1 MSFQE
6 SLTVTGSSR
15 FTSNT
20 AYGDGGSIHLARA
33 VRTITVSD
41 GSSISYS
48 TASGNGG
55 AISAPRGV
63 TDSVLVAGASRLEYN
78 SVASDGG
85 AMHLGSRLE
94 ALTVA
99 GGSSLSSNG
108 CQGDGGA
115 VYVAGLG
122 RFELLDGSVAAY
134 NNASSAVANYTSE
147 GFGDDGTHTAR
158 YNKTLGGVVRCVG
171 DLGSL
176 LISGGSRMERNWAGE
191 GGAVSAHNVGSI
203 VVTANGSLSYN
214 EAYYFGGAV
223 SMLITYGD
231 SFDKYGN
238 VTAFSVTDGSRVD
251 GNRVQNMGGVLF
263 TWGIGNLSVANGSS
277 MSFNQAVVGSG
288 GVVFSRQDFRKL
300 VDIATPHIR
309 ITGRS
314 KVSDNVS
321 GRNGGA
327 FNIWDYDANVT
338 NTFELSDNSFLVRCT
353 MPLAKLRMC
362 GERACHPPRHEG
374 RLTCIGHVTGG
385 GVRGGKN
392 H

>member
-1 MSFQE
+1 M
-6 SLTVTGSSR
+6 
-15 FTSNT
+15 
-20 AYGDGGSIHLARA
+20 
-33 VRTITVSD
+33 RTITISD

-48 TASGNGG
+48 TANGTGG
-55 AISAPRGV
+55 AISALRGV
-63 TDSVLVAGASRLEYN
+63 TDSFLLAGASRLEYN

-85 AMHLGSRLE
+85 ALYLGSRLE
-94 ALTVA
+94 ALTLT
-99 GGSSLSSNG
+99 GGSSLSNNY

-122 RFELLDGSVAAY
+122 RFALLDDSAAAF
-134 NNASSAVANYTSE
+134 NNASSARANYTSE
-147 GFGDDGTHTAR
+147 GFVDDGTHVAR
-158 YNKTLGGVVRCVG
+158 YNKTLGGVLRCVG
-171 DLGSL
+171 DMGSL
-176 LISGGSRMERNWAGE
+176 LISGGSRVERNWAGE

-203 VVTANGSLSYN
+203 IITANGSLSYN

-223 SMLITYGD
+223 STLITYGD

-238 VTAFSVTDGSRVD
+238 VTVFTVTDGSRVD

-263 TWGIGNLSVANGSS
+263 TAGTGNLSVANGSS

-338 NTFELSDNSFLVRCT
+338 NTFELSDSSFLVRCRL
-353 MPLAKLRMC
+353 PIVILVLVC
-362 GERACHPPRHEG
+362 LWACHLPYRVGNRMRKG
-374 RLTCIGHVTGG
+374 RASGG
-385 GVRGGKN
+385 IPGGKTR
-392 H
+392 